1 MKFSKRPECLCMQ
14 ELNISLLLLRLAPSR
29 LYKIWNFSFKHI
41 LHFFEV
47 GLNFVDLSLS
57 LQVTVCAIPLS
68 FSFQTWLLRLVLD
81 LPLGQFMSVV

>member
-1 MKFSKRPECLCMQ
+1 MQ
-14 ELNISLLLLRLAPSR
+14 ELNISLLLFRLAPSR

-68 FSFQTWLLRLVLD
+68 FS
-81 LPLGQFMSVV
+81 LGRKDFDWKIHPAGSLEDEESCHKSQWFTAMS